1 MRHLT
6 EDELVLHH
14 YGESRDASAAEH
26 LSVCGVCSGKLE
38 RIAADLALLD
48 RLPVPERSD
57 AYGAEVWRRLR
68 PSLPEPDA
76 PRARFIAWRPWALG
90 ASLAALLAVAFVA
103 GRFWPERAETEPALA
118 SATRERILLYAVADH
133 LDRSQV
139 ALLEFLHGDPSKPED
154 ADRERRLAE
163 ELVSANRLYRQTA
176 SNAGE
181 RGVAGTLEELERV
194 LLEIAHSSSPE
205 AREALKRRSASEGI
219 LFKVRIVRSE
229 LGRREKAAV
238 PPAAARS

>member
-6 EDELVLHH
+6 EDELVLHR
-14 YGESRDASAAEH
+14 YGESADSSAADH
-26 LSVCGVCSGKLE
+26 LSVCGVCSARLE
-38 RIAADLALLD
+38 RLAADLALLD
-48 RLPVPERSD
+48 RLPVPERGD
-57 AYGAEVWRRLR
+57 AYGSELWRRLR
-68 PSLPEPDA
+68 SRLPEAGARA
-76 PRARFIAWRPWALG
+76 PLFAWRPWALA
-90 ASLAALLAVAFVA
+90 ASLAAILAAAFLA
-103 GRFWPERAETEPALA
+103 GRLWPHRPEAAPALTSEA
-118 SATRERILLYAVADH
+118 RERILLYAVADH
-133 LDRSQV
+133 LDRSQI

-154 ADRERRLAE
+154 AERERRFAE

-194 LLEIAHSSSPE
+194 LLEIAHSSTPE
-205 AREALKRRSASEGI
+205 AREALKSRIASEGI